1 MDGRFAFRLPARMDA
16 VKSIALLS
24 SGLTVYT
31 AITSAKLSGNAV
43 VAVSG
48 IGGLGQL
55 AVQYLHK
62 MGHRVSGLS
71 HSPGKKKLIHELG
84 AGYADS
90 SNPVALEACNRKF
103 DFMLSTVNAGF
114 DLDAYVKMLKP
125 QGKLCVVAS
134 PLVKLPLST
143 GLLYDYAQRTI
154 YGNYTGS
161 RKDMR
166 DMLAFS
172 SKHAIE
178 SKGEVMPFHQMNEAI
193 EMVRTKKIGTKLV
206 LENSH

>member
-1 MDGRFAFRLPARMDA
+1 
-16 VKSIALLS
+16 
-24 SGLTVYT
+24 
-31 AITSAKLSGNAV
+31 
-43 VAVSG
+43 
-48 IGGLGQL
+48 
-55 AVQYLHK
+55 
-62 MGHRVSGLS
+62 
-71 HSPGKKKLIHELG
+71 
-84 AGYADS
+84 
-90 SNPVALEACNRKF
+90 
-103 DFMLSTVNAGF
+103 MLSTVNAGF

>member
-71 HSPGKKKLIHELG
+71 HSWKK
-84 AGYADS
+84 
-90 SNPVALEACNRKF
+90 EAH
-103 DFMLSTVNAGF
+103 S
-114 DLDAYVKMLKP
+114 
-125 QGKLCVVAS
+125 
-134 PLVKLPLST
+134 
-143 GLLYDYAQRTI
+143 
-154 YGNYTGS
+154 
-161 RKDMR
+161 
-166 DMLAFS
+166 
-172 SKHAIE
+172 
-178 SKGEVMPFHQMNEAI
+178 
-193 EMVRTKKIGTKLV
+193 
-206 LENSH
+206 